1 MVNGRQF
8 AFWLATLVVL
18 AAALWLLHDVL
29 LPFVTGIALAYVL
42 APLADRAQ
50 RLGINRTV
58 AALFIVGALMVSLI
72 VLMLLL
78 VPLLLQQGT
87 AFISHIPEYF
97 KRVKELIVDTNL
109 PWLNWFGGVD
119 PNKTVSDLVARVPSW
134 LLSFSCSLWTAV
146 KGLGS
151 FASLLLLMPVGTFH
165 LVRA

>member
-8 AFWLATLVVL
+8 AFWLATFVVL

-87 AFISHIPEYF
+87 AFISHIPEDF

-109 PWLNWFGGVD
+109 PWLNWIVSAE
-119 PNKTVSDLVARVPSW
+119 PNTTLSDLVRQHPSR
-134 LLSFSCSLWTAV
+134 L
-146 KGLGS
+146 
-151 FASLLLLMPVGTFH
+151 ASV
-165 LVRA
+165 A